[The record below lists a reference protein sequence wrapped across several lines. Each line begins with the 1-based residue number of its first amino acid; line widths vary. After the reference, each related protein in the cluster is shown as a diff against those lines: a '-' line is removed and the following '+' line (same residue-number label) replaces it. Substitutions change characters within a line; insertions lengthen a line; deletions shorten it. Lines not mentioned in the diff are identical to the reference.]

1 MGSAPGWCGREEE
14 HLFAGEG
21 FWQIVNRLLWA
32 EWIGVYMAIAEVV
45 KQCKTALA
53 GYYGL
58 QFKGLVL
65 YGSAARGQAGPASDI
80 DLLVLLSQPF
90 DYLQELRRIVELLYP
105 IQLDSDQLISAKP
118 APLDEFEGGSLQL
131 YRNAKREGILL

>member
-1 MGSAPGWCGREEE
+1 MVIPA
-14 HLFAGEG
+14 A
-21 FWQIVNRLLWA
+21 
-32 EWIGVYMAIAEVV
+32 V
-45 KQCKTALA
+45 KRCRTALESH
-53 GYYGL
+53 YGS
-58 QFKGLVL
+58 QFEGLVL
-65 YGSAARGQAGPASDI
+65 YGSVARGQAGPASDI

-90 DYLQELRRIVELLYP
+90 DYLRELRRIVELLYP